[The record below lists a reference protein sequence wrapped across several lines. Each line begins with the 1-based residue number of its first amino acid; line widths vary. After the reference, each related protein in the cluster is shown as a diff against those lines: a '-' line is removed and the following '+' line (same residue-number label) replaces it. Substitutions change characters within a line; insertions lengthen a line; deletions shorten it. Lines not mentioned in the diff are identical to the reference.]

1 MGDSQRKGGPAGWR
15 PERPNVRLA
24 RLDPGSRSVDRH
36 RCRGIRRNSQIE
48 PSAEVE
54 YPRSLYVY
62 SFDNKAPL
70 RIKRV
75 WIRRVCAVSVF
86 AFLLAQIS
94 LTVYACPGLSKIAGA
109 AAERA
114 SMPCAD
120 MDPQQPSV
128 CHEHCKDQAG
138 VDHVQLPG
146 VPPAMAMAHA
156 LVTPLIDA
164 HRAVM
169 PASCAGPDPA
179 RVTGPPPSILFCVFR
194 T

>member
-1 MGDSQRKGGPAGWR
+1 MR
-15 PERPNVRLA
+15 
-24 RLDPGSRSVDRH
+24 RSH
-36 RCRGIRRNSQIE
+36 RIE
-48 PSAEVE
+48 PSAKVE
-54 YPRSLYVY
+54 YCASGYVY

-75 WIRRVCAVSVF
+75 WIRRLSTVSLF

-94 LTVYACPGLSKIAGA
+94 LTVYTCPGLSKIAGA
-109 AAERA
+109 ATERA

-120 MDPQQPSV
+120 MDPQQPWV

-138 VDHVQLPG
+138 VDHTHVPG
-146 VPPAMAMAHA
+146 VPSAMAMPHS
-156 LVTPLIDA
+156 LVIPLFDA
-164 HRAVM
+164 HRAVL

-179 RVTGPPPSILFCVFR
+179 RVTAPPPSILFCVFR